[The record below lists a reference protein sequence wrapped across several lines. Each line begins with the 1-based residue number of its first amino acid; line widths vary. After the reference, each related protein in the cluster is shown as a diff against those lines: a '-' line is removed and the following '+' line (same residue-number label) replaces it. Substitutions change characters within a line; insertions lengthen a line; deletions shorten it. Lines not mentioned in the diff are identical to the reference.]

1 MTTPK
6 TPSLLW
12 RLWWTALLVLIALG
26 GAGLA
31 VAADQQQNSLQ
42 RPELTWR
49 ADRAAQPWI
58 QELADAL
65 GPVDRAIV
73 DLSGHG
79 RQALGHLQPL
89 DREQVR
95 AAFTAGD
102 EISTGLVVA
111 IEQVST
117 LRVRALNAV
126 DLSRLGPSTRDALE
140 KLGSATNSAQQVP
153 ALWRAVTT
161 AATPNAD
168 LGPSLTEA
176 LLAIEAAHT
185 DILDAL
191 AAATGLDSGAPPE
204 PTPGP

>member
-1 MTTPK
+1 MTILK
-6 TPSLLW
+6 TPSLLV

-26 GAGLA
+26 GAGLV
-31 VAADQQQNSLQ
+31 VAADRQHNALQ

-58 QELADAL
+58 QELADELAA
-65 GPVDRAIV
+65 VDRAIV

-79 RQALGHLQPL
+79 RQALSHLQPL
-89 DREQVR
+89 DLEQVR
-95 AAFTAGD
+95 AALTAGD

-117 LRVRALNAV
+117 LRAHALDAV
-126 DLSRLGPSTRDALE
+126 DLSRLGPSTRSALE
-140 KLGSATNSAQQVP
+140 QLSSATISAQQVP
-153 ALWRAVTT
+153 VLWRAVTT
-161 AATPNAD
+161 AAGPVAD

-176 LLAIEAAHT
+176 LLGIEAAHT

-191 AAATGLDSGAPPE
+191 AAGYGLDSGAPAE
-204 PTPGP
+204 PTSRP

>member
-1 MTTPK
+1 MTTSK
-6 TPSLLW
+6 TPSLLL

-65 GPVDRAIV
+65 GAVDRAIV

-79 RQALGHLQPL
+79 RQALGHLQPI

-95 AAFTAGD
+95 AALTAGD
-102 EISTGLVVA
+102 EISAGLVVA

-117 LRVRALNAV
+117 LRVRALDAV

-140 KLGSATNSAQQVP
+140 KLSSATHSAQQVP
-153 ALWRAVTT
+153 ALWSAVSTT
-161 AATPNAD
+161 AIPVAD

-176 LLAIEAAHT
+176 LLFIEAVHT
-185 DILDAL
+185 ELLDAL
-191 AAATGLDSGAPPE
+191 AAATGLDLGARAE
-204 PTPGP
+204 PTSGL